1 MGTACRDGKL
11 LTNGGRVLM
20 VVSGGLDVA
29 DARERVYREVA
40 KIRCDNLF
48 HRTDIAHC
56 AFE

>member
-1 MGTACRDGKL
+1 
-11 LTNGGRVLM
+11 M
-20 VVSGGLDVA
+20 VVCGGLDVA